1 MPHIGDF
8 KNLFTSILN
17 RWNSYVRNI
26 LVIPHIRKS
35 IGNSNINQ
43 SFLCNNCTGAM
54 MMHDMGCRFDSP
66 TVNLWMTPKDFLYL
80 INNIRFLS
88 KSDIVDVTPPNS
100 NYPIGRLGE
109 CTIHFLHYK
118 SFTEAICCWKRRMKR
133 LDIDNMYLI
142 LIETNPCPK
151 EIEEFSKLS
160 FKKVALL
167 RSETSDIQCA
177 FKIDYPSNRKDFKI
191 TDYSDLKGQRYYDQF
206 DFVSFFKKR

>member
-1 MPHIGDF
+1 MKKLRMPHIGDF

-88 KSDIVDVTPPNS
+88 KSDIVDVTPPQQQ
-100 NYPIGRLGE
+100 L
-109 CTIHFLHYK
+109 
-118 SFTEAICCWKRRMKR
+118 
-133 LDIDNMYLI
+133 
-142 LIETNPCPK
+142 
-151 EIEEFSKLS
+151 
-160 FKKVALL
+160 
-167 RSETSDIQCA
+167 
-177 FKIDYPSNRKDFKI
+177 SNR
-191 TDYSDLKGQRYYDQF
+191 
-206 DFVSFFKKR
+206 